1 MAAIGRT
8 ARGLRRTPGYRQP
21 EPPRPRR
28 QQPAEGASKR
38 RPMRYKLFSLGAGLD
53 MPLLIFILVLLAI
66 GLVMLFS
73 ASYANSYYLQGNSYY
88 YISRQAVF
96 AVFGVA
102 AMLLISTFDYHSF
115 HKLAI
120 VIFGVSLF
128 LLVFLL
134 ICRYAHIESIANWEG
149 DATRW
154 LNFGFVSFQPSE
166 IAKFALIVLF
176 AHMISRNL
184 DRMDTFRYG
193 VVPYVAIMGLVAAL
207 IFLESHLSAT
217 LIILALG
224 AIMMFVGGTKPRWFL
239 IGGVL
244 VAAVLLFVVVTKGGY
259 QMDRIR
265 IWLDPFSSDLER
277 DLTHQTRQSLYAIGS
292 GGLLGVGLGQSRQ
305 KYLYLPAPQ
314 NDFIFAIVCEELGFV
329 GALVI
334 IVLFALLIWRGVYVS
349 IHARDKFGM
358 LLGLGITFQ
367 VGLQAVLNI
376 CVVTNTIPNTG
387 ISLPFFSYGG
397 TALLMLLGQ
406 MGILLNISRSANV
419 EKT

>member
-8 ARGLRRTPGYRQP
+8 ARGLRRIPGYRQP

-193 VVPYVAIMGLVAAL
+193 VVPYVAIMGLVATL

-265 IWLDPFSSDLER
+265 IWLDPFSSDLDR

>member
-120 VIFGVSLF
+120 VIFGISLF

-134 ICRYAHIESIANWEG
+134 ICRYAHIESIADWEG

-154 LNFGFVSFQPSE
+154 LNFGIVSFQPSE

-193 VVPYVAIMGLVAAL
+193 VVPYVAIMGLVAEL

-265 IWLDPFSSDLER
+265 IWLDPFSSDLDR

>member
-8 ARGLRRTPGYRQP
+8 ARGLRRIPGYRQP

-128 LLVFLL
+128 LMVFLL

-265 IWLDPFSSDLER
+265 IWLDPFSSDLDR

>member
-1 MAAIGRT
+1 MAAVGRT
-8 ARGLRRTPGYRQP
+8 ARGLRRVPSYR
-21 EPPRPRR
+21 PPRAPQREAPPQER
-28 QQPAEGASKR
+28 ERKR
-38 RPMRYKLFSLGAGLD
+38 RPVRYKLFSLGAGLD

-73 ASYANSYYLQGNSYY
+73 ASYAYSYYYYGNSYFF
-88 YISRQAVF
+88 ISRQAAF
-96 AVFGVA
+96 AVFGVV
-102 AMLLISTFDYHSF
+102 AMLVISTFDYHHF
-115 HKLAI
+115 HKLAGI
-120 VIFGVSLF
+120 IFGIAVF

-134 ICRYAHIESIANWEG
+134 VCRYAHIESIARPEG

-154 LNFGFVSFQPSE
+154 LDFGIVSFQPSE
-166 IAKFALIVLF
+166 IAKFGLIVLL

-193 VVPYVAIMGLVAAL
+193 VVPYVAVMGLVAVL
-207 IFLESHLSAT
+207 IYLENHLSAT
-217 LIILALG
+217 LIILMLG
-224 AIMMFVGGTKPRWFL
+224 AILMFVGGTKPRWFI
-239 IGGVL
+239 IGGIVL
-244 VAAVLLFVVVTKGGY
+244 AVGLTLLLLTKGGY
-259 QMDRIR
+259 QMNRIT
-265 IWLDPFSSDLER
+265 IWLDPFSTELDR
-277 DLTHQTRQSLYAIGS
+277 DLTHQTRQSLYAIGP

-305 KYLYLPAPQ
+305 KYLYLPEPQ
-314 NDFIFAIVCEELGFV
+314 NDFIFAIVCEELGMV

-334 IVLFALLIWRGVYVS
+334 IVLFALLIWRGVYIS
-349 IHARDKFGM
+349 IHAKDKFGM

-397 TALLMLLGQ
+397 TALLMLLGE
-406 MGILLNISRSANV
+406 MGILLNISRSSNI

>member
-120 VIFGVSLF
+120 VIFGVSVF

-265 IWLDPFSSDLER
+265 IWLDPFSSDLDR

>member
-8 ARGLRRTPGYRQP
+8 ARGLRRIPGYRQP

-28 QQPAEGASKR
+28 QQPEEGVPKR

-120 VIFGVSLF
+120 VIFGVSVF

-265 IWLDPFSSDLER
+265 IWLDPFSSDLDR

>member
-1 MAAIGRT
+1 MAAVGRT
-8 ARGLRRTPGYRQP
+8 ARGLRRVPSYR
-21 EPPRPRR
+21 PPRTPQREAPPQER
-28 QQPAEGASKR
+28 ERKR
-38 RPMRYKLFSLGAGLD
+38 RPVRYKLFSLGAGLD

-73 ASYANSYYLQGNSYY
+73 ASYAYSYYYYGNSYFF
-88 YISRQAVF
+88 ISRQAAF
-96 AVFGVA
+96 AVFGVV
-102 AMLLISTFDYHSF
+102 AMLVISTFDYHHF
-115 HKLAI
+115 HKLAGI
-120 VIFGVSLF
+120 IFGIAVF

-134 ICRYAHIESIANWEG
+134 VCRYAHIESIARPEG

-154 LNFGFVSFQPSE
+154 LDFGIVSFQPSE
-166 IAKFALIVLF
+166 IAKFGLIVLL

-193 VVPYVAIMGLVAAL
+193 VVPYVAVMGLVAVL
-207 IFLESHLSAT
+207 IYLENHLSAT
-217 LIILALG
+217 LIILMLG
-224 AIMMFVGGTKPRWFL
+224 AILMFVGGTKPHWFI
-239 IGGVL
+239 IGGIVL
-244 VAAVLLFVVVTKGGY
+244 AVGLTLLLLTKGGY
-259 QMDRIR
+259 QMNRIT
-265 IWLDPFSSDLER
+265 IWLDPFSTELDR

-305 KYLYLPAPQ
+305 KYLYLPEPQ
-314 NDFIFAIVCEELGFV
+314 NDFIFAIVCEELGMV

-334 IVLFALLIWRGVYVS
+334 IVLFALLIWRGVYIS
-349 IHARDKFGM
+349 IHAKDKFGM

-397 TALLMLLGQ
+397 TALLMLLGE
-406 MGILLNISRSANV
+406 MGILLNISRSSNI